1 MPHFSQVSWHFESA
15 AADQPRIVVVNGHSY
30 KVGHGDPG
38 YINGVCE
45 NNCLID
51 SLRQCLGIEAD
62 CRKVRRDLINE
73 FAGAADD
80 RARVG
85 ATTYLDVG
93 AHWRS
98 ILRSLLRHRVTGSP
112 VSWSVDDFRVIALS
126 ANNAGHGSPEGR
138 RDAPHTLVVLN
149 DSDVHFDPC
158 LPLGG

>member
-1 MPHFSQVSWHFESA
+1 MPHFSELSWHFESA
-15 AADQPRIVVVNGHSY
+15 TADQPRIVVVDGHSY
-30 KVGHGDPG
+30 KVGEGDPG

-73 FAGAADD
+73 FAGAADH

-98 ILRSLLRHRVTGSP
+98 ILRSLFRHEVTGLT
-112 VSWSVDDFRVIALS
+112 VTWSVDDFRVIALS
-126 ANNAGHGSPEGR
+126 ANNAGHGTPEGH
-138 RDAPHTLVVLN
+138 RDAPRTLVVLN
-149 DSDVHFDPC
+149 HGDVHFDPY
-158 LPLGG
+158 LPVAR